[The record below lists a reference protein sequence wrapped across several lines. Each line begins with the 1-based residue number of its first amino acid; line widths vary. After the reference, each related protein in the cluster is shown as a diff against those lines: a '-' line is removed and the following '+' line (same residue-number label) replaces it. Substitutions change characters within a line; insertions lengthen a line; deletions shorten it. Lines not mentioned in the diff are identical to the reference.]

1 MRVKKVAE
9 AKLPTEF
16 GEFKVLVYREEA
28 EDREHAVLVKGD
40 LSCEAPLVRVHSQ
53 CLTGDTFGSLRCDC
67 GEQLE
72 MALRAINDSGC
83 GVLIY
88 LQQEGRGIGLGNK
101 IKAYALQD
109 QGLDTVEANHQ
120 LGFAADLRTYD
131 VAAEILLD
139 LGVRKIR
146 LMTNNPDKIID
157 LAGYGIEIVE
167 RVPIQVKPNE
177 YNRKYLLTKKLKLGH
192 LLDL

>member
-1 MRVKKVAE
+1 M
-9 AKLPTEF
+9 PTEF
-16 GEFKVLVYREEA
+16 GEFKVLVYRDEA
-28 EDREHAVLVKGD
+28 EDKEHAVLVKGD
-40 LSCEAPLVRVHSQ
+40 LSCDAPLVRVHSQ
-53 CLTGDTFGSLRCDC
+53 CLTGDALGSLRCDC
-67 GEQLE
+67 GEQLR
-72 MALRAINDSGC
+72 MALEAINESGC

-109 QGLDTVEANHQ
+109 KGVDTVEANHQ

-139 LGVRKIR
+139 LGIKRIR

-167 RVPIQVKPNE
+167 RVPLQVKPNK
-177 YNRKYLLTKKLKLGH
+177 YNRKYLLTKKIKLGH